1 MKTPLKVLVVEDR
14 EADAIMLMLELNRG
28 GFNPDYLRVE
38 TGADMKKAL
47 LTQEWDLIL
56 ADFKLPEF
64 SGPEA
69 LQIYK
74 ESGKILPFITVSGT
88 LSEEAAV
95 DSLKAGAHDFISK
108 TNLARLV
115 PAVKRELLNAKI
127 RRERIHMKKSV
138 FESETMFEL
147 LMDGMSEG
155 ACIVKDFRFINANP
169 SLEKIMGVPP
179 GTLIGRSTC
188 EFLKYDEGEVLDLR
202 KRQLGDGVKGNYE
215 LEITRLSGEKRQL
228 LITETVVPS
237 VEEDDD
243 RLFIVAYDFT
253 ERKQMIN
260 SLRKSEERFRDVALS
275 SSDWVWEIN
284 ATGHYTYCSDKVID
298 LLGYTSRE
306 IIGRTPFEFMP
317 ADAVADVADIFNK
330 LVADKRPIRD
340 LKNRIITK
348 DGFVITVMTSAVP
361 ILNEEGELLGYRGL
375 DKDITQSELVKTAL
389 EQRTDELDGRVKEL
403 DCLYG
408 ISDYLTRFGATLAD
422 TLQGIVE
429 LVSSGWRCPAQAVA
443 RIRVGDSEFRSAN
456 FQESECRQAA
466 PMKQDDHLFGEIE
479 VFILKR
485 GVKETEDLFLEAE
498 QNLLNVIAQRISS
511 YLERRRIASKLQ
523 QNEARTRAITDTARD
538 AIIILNNR
546 GEVNFWNPG
555 AEKMFG
561 YTQQEIYGQELHQ
574 LLIPGTFQEE
584 FYKAFQSLQKNGVGK
599 AVNKTM
605 ELRAICKNGDE
616 IPVELSLGSVRIDD
630 EWQVVG
636 MMRDLTERKKADME
650 RQQANKMESIG
661 TLAAGIAHE
670 INTPTQFVGNNLRF
684 LQDSFS
690 DITEVLVEVNGLIES
705 SRECGDSNGELDA
718 LGEKVQQADLDFLV
732 EEIPASIEQSQK
744 GIETVSR
751 IVGSMRAF
759 THPGKDE
766 KTPSDLNRIIKDTII
781 VSRSEWKYD
790 ANIEIDLM
798 ESLPTVP
805 CCPGAFGQIML
816 NLITNA
822 SHAIK
827 SAHESSISSESSS
840 EVKFAKGLIRIT
852 TTQQDQYAIIKISDD
867 GTGIPEAIQKRIFDP
882 FFTTKDVGQGTGQ
895 GLSLV
900 HSVVVENLRGQI
912 AFDTEQGKGTT
923 FTINLPLESNLQE
936 AHS

>member
-1 MKTPLKVLVVEDR
+1 M
-14 EADAIMLMLELNRG
+14 
-28 GFNPDYLRVE
+28 
-38 TGADMKKAL
+38 
-47 LTQEWDLIL
+47 
-56 ADFKLPEF
+56 
-64 SGPEA
+64 
-69 LQIYK
+69 
-74 ESGKILPFITVSGT
+74 
-88 LSEEAAV
+88 
-95 DSLKAGAHDFISK
+95 
-108 TNLARLV
+108 
-115 PAVKRELLNAKI
+115 
-127 RRERIHMKKSV
+127 
-138 FESETMFEL
+138 
-147 LMDGMSEG
+147 
-155 ACIVKDFRFINANP
+155 
-169 SLEKIMGVPP
+169 
-179 GTLIGRSTC
+179 
-188 EFLKYDEGEVLDLR
+188 
-202 KRQLGDGVKGNYE
+202 
-215 LEITRLSGEKRQL
+215 
-228 LITETVVPS
+228 
-237 VEEDDD
+237 
-243 RLFIVAYDFT
+243 
-253 ERKQMIN
+253 
-260 SLRKSEERFRDVALS
+260 
-275 SSDWVWEIN
+275 
-284 ATGHYTYCSDKVID
+284 
-298 LLGYTSRE
+298 
-306 IIGRTPFEFMP
+306 
-317 ADAVADVADIFNK
+317 
-330 LVADKRPIRD
+330 
-340 LKNRIITK
+340 
-348 DGFVITVMTSAVP
+348 
-361 ILNEEGELLGYRGL
+361 
-375 DKDITQSELVKTAL
+375 
-389 EQRTDELDGRVKEL
+389 
-403 DCLYG
+403 
-408 ISDYLTRFGATLAD
+408 
-422 TLQGIVE
+422 
-429 LVSSGWRCPAQAVA
+429 
-443 RIRVGDSEFRSAN
+443 
-456 FQESECRQAA
+456 
-466 PMKQDDHLFGEIE
+466 FGEIE
-479 VFILKR
+479 VFILKQDLE
-485 GVKETEDLFLEAE
+485 ETEQLVLQAE
-498 QNLLNVIAQRISS
+498 QNLLSIIAQRLSS
-511 YLERRRIASKLQ
+511 FIERRRITSKLQ

-538 AIIILNNR
+538 AIIMMNSR

-561 YTQQEIYGQELHQ
+561 YTQEEIHGQDLHQ
-574 LLIPGTFQEE
+574 LLFPEE
-584 FYKAFQSLQKNGVGK
+584 FQGEFEKAFHSFQRSGTGK
-599 AVNKTM
+599 AANITM
-605 ELRAICKNGDE
+605 ELRANCKNGNE